1 MTLLRNVRAL
11 LLFKGLFQCCVL
23 GRTLGV
29 QLVITLLFLLSSAT
43 SSFRLQ
49 IYNN

>member
-1 MTLLRNVRAL
+1 VTLLRNISAL
-11 LLFKGLFQCCVL
+11 LLFKGLFQCRVL

-29 QLVITLLFLLSSAT
+29 QLVITLLFLFSSAT

-49 IYNN
+49 IHNN